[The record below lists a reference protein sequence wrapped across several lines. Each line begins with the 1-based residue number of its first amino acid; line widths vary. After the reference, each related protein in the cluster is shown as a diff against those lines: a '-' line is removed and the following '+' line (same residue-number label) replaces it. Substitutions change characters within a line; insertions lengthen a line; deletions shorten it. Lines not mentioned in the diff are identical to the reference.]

1 MSFIAMRSV
10 YELFLQII
18 NLVQTLLLLLAN

>member
-1 MSFIAMRSV
+1 MSLIAMRSV